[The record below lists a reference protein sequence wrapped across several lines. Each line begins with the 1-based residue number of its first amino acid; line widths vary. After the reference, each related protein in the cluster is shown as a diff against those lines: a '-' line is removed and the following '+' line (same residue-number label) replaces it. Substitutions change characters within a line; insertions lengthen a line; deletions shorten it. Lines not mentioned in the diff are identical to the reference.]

1 MIDFKLTDN
10 TGDLNLSTGDLVLV
24 DGVGL
29 IAQLIGTRFRFQRGE
44 WFLDTRV
51 GAPLF
56 DDGSG
61 IGFIMGAKRSDLEA
75 IRAICTEIIEGAPG
89 VKRLASLDIALD
101 GNRALTVDWQVEG
114 TTGEFVSGTETL
126 IFGEL

>member
-10 TGDLNLSTGDLVLV
+10 TGDLDLSTGDIQLV
-24 DGVGL
+24 DGL
-29 IAQLIGTRFRFQRGE
+29 STIAQLIGTRFRFQRGE
-44 WFLDTRV
+44 WFLDLRV

-75 IRAICTEIIEGAPG
+75 VRAIITQIIEGTPG
-89 VKRLASLDIALD
+89 VKRLTSLDIELD
-101 GNRALTVDWQVEG
+101 ENRALTVDWQIEG
-114 TTGEFVSGTETL
+114 TSGEFASGSESL
-126 IFGEL
+126 IFGDL